1 MSEFSRTFVRDLFS
15 AAAVVALVAVFP
27 VAADAATKKK
37 AKEARSAQSSVTAVS
52 QYNMQRIT
60 APVRRGQ
67 FGDEVRL
74 PGGTWISCRQDCAG
88 TLRDQTLDWW
98 ERNESR
104 DHQND

>member
-1 MSEFSRTFVRDLFS
+1 MSRFSSTRNLVC
-15 AAAVVALVAVFP
+15 AAAAAALVATFP
-27 VAADAATKKK
+27 AAADAAAKKK
-37 AKEARSAQSSVTAVS
+37 AKQSRPAQSSVTAVS
-52 QYNMQRIT
+52 QYNLQRIT

-74 PGGTWISCRQDCAG
+74 PGGTWIGCRQDCAG